1 MKTLQEKLRALPS
14 VDALLQSEPV
24 RQRLLEHPR
33 WRVLD
38 ALHHV
43 LDGARNRIR
52 SGTELNNQTCKVEG
66 LLPEIDLHLKEL
78 ERLHLHRVV
87 NATGVVI
94 HTNLGRS
101 ILTESMMKH
110 VTAVASGYSNL
121 EYELAEGR
129 RGSRYSHV
137 EALLCRITGAEA
149 ALVVN
154 NNAGAVLLGLNTLAE
169 GKEVI
174 VSRGQLVEIGG
185 SFRIPDVMKK
195 SACTLVEVGTTNKT
209 HPADYENAMTERTG
223 AILKVHT
230 SNFTIQGFTEEVG
243 HRDLLEIT
251 RAGDL
256 PLMEDLGSGSLL
268 DLSPYGLPKEPTVQE
283 SVKAGVDLITFS
295 GDKLL
300 GGPQAG
306 ILVGKREIL
315 DRVKK
320 NPLTRALRV
329 DKMTLAA
336 LEITLRSY
344 LDSDEA
350 LQTIPTLR
358 MLTEP
363 LETLRARAEKLA
375 GAISE
380 HSGGGLSIEVRPDHS
395 QVGGGALPE
404 AILPTF
410 VVALE
415 SSALSVNRMEE
426 YFRKAD
432 PPVIGRICRGH
443 LFLDVRTLG
452 KPDMD
457 AVIAAADSLPQG
469 KE

>member
-1 MKTLQEKLRALPS
+1 VKSLRERLKALPS
-14 VDALLQSEPV
+14 VEKLLQVPQIVQFLKE
-24 RQRLLEHPR
+24 RPR
-33 WRVLD
+33 WMVLD
-38 ALHHV
+38 AIHQA
-43 LDGARNRIR
+43 LDDERTRIR
-52 SGTELNNQTCKVEG
+52 SGAGEYAPAALVPRIGN
-66 LLPEIDLHLKEL
+66 LLRRIN
-78 ERLHLHRVV
+78 RLHLHRVV

-101 ILTESMMKH
+101 VLTESMMEN
-110 VTAVASGYSNL
+110 VTAVASSYSNL
-121 EYELAEGR
+121 EYNLTTGR

-137 EALLCRITGAEA
+137 EALLCRITGAGS

-195 SACTLVEVGTTNKT
+195 SGCTLVEVGTTNKT
-209 HPADYENAMTERTG
+209 HPADYEKAVTERTG
-223 AILKVHT
+223 CILKVHM
-230 SNFTIQGFTEEVG
+230 SNFTMQGFTEEVG
-243 HRDLLEIT
+243 HRDLFSIA
-251 RAGDL
+251 RAHHL

-268 DLSPYGLPKEPTVQE
+268 DLSPWGLPKDPTVQQ
-283 SVKAGVDLITFS
+283 SVKAGIDLITFS

-306 ILVGKREIL
+306 ILVGKEKIL
-315 DRVKK
+315 DRVRK

-336 LEITLRSY
+336 LEVTLRKY
-344 LDSDEA
+344 LDTDTV
-350 LQTIPTLR
+350 LQSIPTLR

-363 LETLRARAEKLA
+363 PEALKARAEKLA
-375 GAISE
+375 GAIS
-380 HSGGGLSIEVRPDHS
+380 SNAGGGLSVEVHSDHS

-404 AILPTF
+404 AALPTF

-415 SSALSVNRMEE
+415 SSVLTVNRLEE
-426 YFRKAD
+426 HFRKAD
-432 PPVIGRICRGH
+432 PPVIGRICRGR
-443 LFLDVRTLG
+443 LFLDMRTLRD
-452 KPDMD
+452 KDFE
-457 AVIAAADSLPQG
+457 AVIAAADSLG
-469 KE
+469 RENE

>member
-1 MKTLQEKLRALPS
+1 MKSLQEKLRSLPS
-14 VDALLQSEPV
+14 VETLLQSAPIQ
-24 RQRLLEHPR
+24 QRLQEQPR
-33 WRVLD
+33 WMVLD

-43 LDGARNRIR
+43 LDEERAKIR
-52 SGTELNNQTCKVEG
+52 SGDHEAECANTLDA
-66 LLPEIDLHLKEL
+66 LLPRIDRILSELASPHL
-78 ERLHLHRVV
+78 RPVV

-101 ILTESMMKH
+101 ILTEAMMEN
-110 VTAVASGYSNL
+110 VVAVASGYSNL
-121 EYELAEGR
+121 EYELDAGQ

-137 EALLCRITGAEA
+137 EELLCRITGAEA

-195 SACTLVEVGTTNKT
+195 SGCALVEVGTTNKT
-209 HPADYENAMTERTG
+209 HPADYEKAITDRTG
-223 AILKVHT
+223 TILKVHM
-230 SNFTIQGFTEEVG
+230 SNFKMQGFTEEVG
-243 HRDLLEIT
+243 HRELLSIT
-251 RAGDL
+251 RAHHL
-256 PLMEDLGSGSLL
+256 PLMEDLGSGSLI

-283 SVKAGVDLITFS
+283 SVQEEVDLVTFS

-306 ILVGKREIL
+306 ILVGSRAIL

-336 LEITLRSY
+336 LEITLRQY
-344 LDSDEA
+344 LDTDTA
-350 LQTIPTLR
+350 LQSIPTLR
-358 MLTEP
+358 MLTQSP
-363 LETLRARAEKLA
+363 ETLEVRAKKLA
-375 GAISE
+375 RKISAVQRTN
-380 HSGGGLSIEVRPDHS
+380 LSVEILPDQS

-404 AILPTF
+404 ATLPTF
-410 VVALE
+410 VVALQ
-415 SSALSVNRMEE
+415 SSALSVNRLERH
-426 YFRKAD
+426 FRRQD
-432 PPVIGRICRGH
+432 PPVIGRIRKGQF
-443 LFLDVRTLG
+443 FLDVRTLCEEEFG
-452 KPDMD
+452 
-457 AVIAAADSLPQG
+457 AIVAAIETLAQG
-469 KE
+469 AA